1 MLLRVNL
8 IWQKK
13 KKKRLLDLV
22 AYEDYVNFLLNN
34 GSDFS
39 ELEEK
44 SVEEYGL
51 LRNEYTGRS
60 LPESTIGEREVV
72 FHKVE
77 QLMKQADEKVDNN
90 GGWYTDDKSKKGK
103 IIKLGLEILKE
114 HLTINEDC
122 EENMRIRDQIVFL
135 VNSLLKYSE
144 PYKELKNFEKKLKSE
159 DYIMDDFYYD
169 IGSLLSRRKE
179 MDVNITQ
186 KDKNRIIAEREK
198 IDLHIQVND

>member
-1 MLLRVNL
+1 M
-8 IWQKK
+8 
-13 KKKRLLDLV
+13 LDLV